1 MVESVWYK
9 TKAHL
14 CPWHSGSKKVATM
27 MEKLPCKNTS
37 VHLIDDIL
45 YVSVNHK
52 LIIMYNYKDNSLL
65 VDTSFENKNK
75 LYQAVLVFGCS
86 DKLFQDMM
94 LEYRK
99 AKKEAKL
106 CK

>member
-1 MVESVWYK
+1 
-9 TKAHL
+9 
-14 CPWHSGSKKVATM
+14 
-27 MEKLPCKNTS
+27 
-37 VHLIDDIL
+37 
-45 YVSVNHK
+45 
-52 LIIMYNYKDNSLL
+52 MYNYKDNSLL

-99 AKKEAKL
+99 AKKEAKNG
-106 CK
+106 K

>member
-1 MVESVWYK
+1 MWYK
-9 TKAHL
+9 TKAKFY
-14 CPWHSGSKKVATM
+14 PYMDESKRIERLMTA
-27 MEKLPCKNTS
+27 LPCKNTS

-45 YVSVNHK
+45 YVSVNNK